1 MFTATP
7 PSVNRRRSA
16 GRKSLG
22 IGEKEQLPF
31 VATRNNYSY
40 GSQFSNMPKPPQL
53 AETKVPLS
61 VALKQQQDA
70 SQARMRAEE
79 IERERAAREPGTV
92 EPEDRRRFDPDKTV
106 VDKRLQKETETARAQ
121 QETRSLRNGHSS
133 AASDERTAP
142 TAVSTSMPPPPRR
155 RSPRQQS
162 EVSDHSYSIG
172 FDTTQGMS
180 RSYASEDDVGL
191 ALGRKFTQNLA
202 DLPSDGSATDEDDEP
217 TDEHWLGT
225 PARGST
231 RQSDAGSAAGSKHSG
246 KFSQEPASRHKTP
259 SEHGL
264 PEEVD
269 QEYYDDYSQHDPSDM
284 YGSGNESET
293 DKEEEEDEEEEEED
307 DDDERYARNEY
318 MNERMSKQLELAE
331 QLLPIL
337 VEGVVAAGPPLGK
350 PDHYGLDLFYYH
362 WNWWLYDRTMAIIAT
377 VASLSVLLWLYLWVV
392 QSFFGIDFR
401 NLRGT
406 HFTYERPL
414 EPPTNW
420 EDVQVRMYEIEKV
433 IQDFGY
439 HASREQLEFQDTMR
453 KEVEV
458 LEGKV
463 ISLEEGG
470 QESGKAVADARKRL
484 EELDDSIK
492 AFAGFRKK
500 IESDFESQ
508 KRMLRSLRNQQDSS
522 MGSIKDSLPDKI
534 VLDVNNDGTYTFPP
548 DFERALQKLIK
559 QTYPSDGPTGFAE
572 TDRETLQRD
581 PDWNDFLQKN
591 DKRLRGLIDEHTGL
605 TYDQY
610 KDQVLLS
617 KGTVTQLIDQ
627 KVKQNGDWA
636 VNVFWP
642 KIEKEFLERL
652 NQDSVLPTLV
662 EDAIKKSPLV
672 VDSAVQK
679 YFNQNPHLAPKE
691 GHASSGSGFS
701 SDAEVPS
708 LSVPDYAS
716 LLTGGKISPW
726 ATSPTFEW
734 SSNKNRWFY
743 AVFGKRRG
751 VIAQP
756 TVAIT
761 PTSDVGQ
768 CWPFPGDQG
777 NIGVRLALPIF
788 ATQISVEHIPKSHAV
803 DISSAPRKIEFWA
816 QFDDAET
823 RERAEKA
830 AARALNEIEWSK
842 DRLWDRDSTSSPP
855 GPSGA
860 LYDKFVKLGV
870 FKYDIN
876 SGNPR
881 IQTWDLPVD
890 LVNLNITTQLVVF
903 KVINN
908 WGHPDYTCLYRV
920 RVHGKPQMIS
930 KVMDEQDLDAGKRAI
945 PIHPYQY

>member
-1 MFTATP
+1 M
-7 PSVNRRRSA
+7 
-16 GRKSLG
+16 GRISLSS
-22 IGEKEQLPF
+22 F
-31 VATRNNYSY
+31 VVTDIVGY
-40 GSQFSNMPKPPQL
+40 
-53 AETKVPLS
+53 T
-61 VALKQQQDA
+61 
-70 SQARMRAEE
+70 E
-79 IERERAAREPGTV
+79 I
-92 EPEDRRRFDPDKTV
+92 
-106 VDKRLQKETETARAQ
+106 
-121 QETRSLRNGHSS
+121 
-133 AASDERTAP
+133 
-142 TAVSTSMPPPPRR
+142 
-155 RSPRQQS
+155 
-162 EVSDHSYSIG
+162 SDHSYSIG

-217 TDEHWLGT
+217 VDDHWLGT

-231 RQSDAGSAAGSKHSG
+231 RQSDAGSVAGSVAGSKRSG
-246 KFSQEPASRHKTP
+246 KFSQEPASKHKTP
-259 SEHGL
+259 SEQGL
-264 PEEVD
+264 PEEMD

-284 YGSGNESET
+284 YGSGNESES
-293 DKEEEEDEEEEEED
+293 DKEEEEEEED
-307 DDDERYARNEY
+307 DEDEDDERYARNEY
-318 MNERMSKQLELAE
+318 MNEKISKQLELAE

-337 VEGVVAAGPPLGK
+337 VEGVVASGPPAGR
-350 PDHYGLDLFYYH
+350 PANYGLELFYYH
-362 WNWWLYDRTMAIIAT
+362 WNWWLYRRTMGIITTAFISIILFS
-377 VASLSVLLWLYLWVV
+377 AYLWAV
-392 QSFFGIDFR
+392 SHLFGVDVR
-401 NLRGT
+401 NLRAT
-406 HFTYERPL
+406 HFTYQRPFD
-414 EPPTNW
+414 PPTTW

-463 ISLEEGG
+463 ISLEEDG

-492 AFAGFRKK
+492 AFAGFREQ
-500 IESDFESQ
+500 IESDFENQ
-508 KRMLRSLRNQQDSS
+508 KRMLRSLRSQQDSS
-522 MGSIKDSLPDKI
+522 MGSIKDSLPNKV
-534 VLDVNNDGTYTFPP
+534 VLNVKDDGTYTFPP
-548 DFERALQKLIK
+548 DFEKALQKLIK

-627 KVKQNGDWA
+627 KVKENGDWA

-642 KIEKEFLERL
+642 KIEKEFMERL

-672 VDSAVQK
+672 VDSAVRK
-679 YFNQNPHLAPKE
+679 YINQNPHFAPKE
-691 GHASSGSGFS
+691 GSASSGSGFS

-816 QFDDAET
+816 QFEDAET

-855 GPSGA
+855 GPSGT

-930 KVMDEQDLDAGKRAI
+930 KVMDEQELDAGKRAI

>member
-16 GRKSLG
+16 GRKSIGLG
-22 IGEKEQLPF
+22 DKEQLPF

-79 IERERAAREPGTV
+79 MERERAAREPGTV
-92 EPEDRRRFDPDKTV
+92 EPEDHR
-106 VDKRLQKETETARAQ
+106 
-121 QETRSLRNGHSS
+121 SS
-133 AASDERTAP
+133 AANEAQTAP
-142 TAVSTSMPPPPRR
+142 TAVSSAMPPPPRR
-155 RSPRQQS
+155 RSPRQPS

-180 RSYASEDDVGL
+180 RSYASEDDLGI

-202 DLPSDGSATDEDDEP
+202 DLPSDGSATDEDDGP
-217 TDEHWLGT
+217 VGDNWLGAPT
-225 PARGST
+225 RGSI
-231 RQSDAGSAAGSKHSG
+231 RQSDAGSTAGSKHSG
-246 KFSQEPASRHKTP
+246 KTSQEPAPKHKTP
-259 SEHGL
+259 SEQGL
-264 PEEVD
+264 PEEGD
-269 QEYYDDYSQHDPSDM
+269 QEYYDDYSEHDPSDM
-284 YGSGNESET
+284 YGSGDGSES
-293 DKEEEEDEEEEEED
+293 EEDEEDGED
-307 DDDERYARNEY
+307 DDDERYARDEY
-318 MNERMSKQLELAE
+318 IRNGGISKQLELAE

-337 VEGVVAAGPPLGK
+337 IEGVKGDGLPPAGR
-350 PDHYGLDLFYYH
+350 PDHFGIEMIMYH
-362 WNWWLYDRTMAIIAT
+362 WNWWLRQRFLGVISATFFAILA
-377 VASLSVLLWLYLWVV
+377 LSAWLWVLHNG
-392 QSFFGIDFR
+392 FGVDLR
-401 NLRGT
+401 NLQAT
-406 HFTYERPL
+406 HFTYERPFHPPATL
-414 EPPTNW
+414 E
-420 EDVQVRMYEIEKV
+420 EVQYRMHEVEKV
-433 IQDFGY
+433 IQEFGY
-439 HASREQLEFQDTMR
+439 YASREQLRFQEEMR
-453 KEVEV
+453 KEVEI
-458 LEGKV
+458 LEGKMTG
-463 ISLEEGG
+463 LKENGEEN
-470 QESGKAVADARKRL
+470 GKAVAEARRKL
-484 EELDDSIK
+484 ESLDESIQV
-492 AFAGFRKK
+492 FATFREQ
-500 IESDFESQ
+500 IERDFEAH
-508 KRMLRSLRNQQDSS
+508 KRILRSLRSQQDDS
-522 MGSIKDSLPDKI
+522 MGSIKDSLPDKM
-534 VLDVNNDGTYTFPP
+534 VFDVGHDGSYNFPP
-548 DFERALQKLIK
+548 ELEKALEKLIK
-559 QTYPSDGPTGFAE
+559 QTYPSDGPTKFTK
-572 TDRETLQRD
+572 TDSETLQRD

-591 DKRLRGLIDEHTGL
+591 EKRLRGLIDEHTGL

-627 KVKQNGDWA
+627 KVKENGDWA

-642 KIEKEFLERL
+642 KIEKEFMERIK
-652 NQDSVLPTLV
+652 QDSVLPTLV
-662 EDAIKKSPLV
+662 EDAIKKSPIV
-672 VDSAVQK
+672 VDSAVRK
-679 YFNQNPHLAPKE
+679 YISQNPHFASK
-691 GHASSGSGFS
+691 GGSASSGSGSS
-701 SDAEVPS
+701 SDVEVPS
-708 LSVPDYAS
+708 LSIPDYAS

-734 SSNKNRWFY
+734 SNDKNRWFY
-743 AVFGKRRG
+743 SVFGRRRG

-816 QFDDAET
+816 QFEDEET

-842 DRLWDRDSTSSPP
+842 DRLWDRESTSSPP

-860 LYDKFVKLGV
+860 LYDNFVKLGV

-876 SGNPR
+876 VGNPR

-890 LVNLNITTQLVVF
+890 LINLNITTQLVVF

-920 RVHGKPQMIS
+920 RVHGIPQKVS
-930 KVMDEQDLDAGKRAI
+930 EVMDEQDLDAGKRAI
-945 PIHPYQY
+945 PIHPYEY